1 MADENRKASRITG
14 ISKYKA
20 PGESLVKINQGD
32 VANSQLFLPDVD
44 DPSTYDE
51 WGKLFNT
58 LTFPQLTG
66 SLKESKALS

>member
-1 MADENRKASRITG
+1 MADENRKASRIPG

-44 DPSTYDE
+44 DPST
-51 WGKLFNT
+51 
-58 LTFPQLTG
+58 
-66 SLKESKALS
+66 